1 MSIPAH
7 SHPEVLS
14 GKGLSSQSPVSGL
27 TQKTSFP
34 CICSQ
39 LVWKLHYQSLIW
51 LTLSPTPGW
60 HCDSRRERR
69 HRAGER
75 RRAGSYSSSGT
86 NNQRQRG
93 PNPLLQLKATPLL
106 QEGAGSCTEASTKH
120 KETFS
125 GPYLLIWKM
134 SSLEGSPN
142 PFRDCLPDSL
152 DFKGPMAKL
161 GEGRTSL
168 GLRPEPSARSS
179 LTAHEA
185 MVTASP
191 V

>member
-1 MSIPAH
+1 MADQDWNLLPSRRCRFQPTHIQRC
-7 SHPEVLS
+7 SL
-14 GKGLSSQSPVSGL
+14 GKVYLLNPLCPGL

-60 HCDSRRERR
+60 HCESQRERR
-69 HRAGER
+69 RRAGER
-75 RRAGSYSSSGT
+75 RRAGSYSCSGT

-93 PNPLLQLKATPLL
+93 PNPLLQLKAAPLL

-120 KETFS
+120 KETLS

-142 PFRDCLPDSL
+142 PSWDCLPDSL
-152 DFKGPMAKL
+152 DFQGPMAKL
-161 GEGRTSL
+161 GGREDLS
-168 GLRPEPSARSS
+168 GPEA
-179 LTAHEA
+179 
-185 MVTASP
+185 
-191 V
+191 